1 MEREKGKK
9 RKVRYDTVMMLRLT
23 REMYERLK
31 EYADKRG
38 LTVAGAVRLLIAEAL
53 MKDELKQRK

>member
-1 MEREKGKK
+1 MEREKEKK

-53 MKDELKQRK
+53 MEDELKQRK

>member
-38 LTVAGAVRLLIAEAL
+38 LTVAGAVRLMIAEAL
-53 MKDELKQRK
+53 MEDELKQRK

>member
-38 LTVAGAVRLLIAEAL
+38 LTVAGAVRLLIA
-53 MKDELKQRK
+53 KH

>member
-31 EYADKRG
+31 EYADRRG

-53 MKDELKQRK
+53 MEDELKQRK

>member
-53 MKDELKQRK
+53 MEDELKQRK